1 MTEDE
6 IYRSSTQYR
15 LWSFTPKSL
24 LSLRSKTNFLA
35 AEGVL
40 TAIRTAADSGKA
52 IAKADSKEASSN
64 GVNSSAPPIVQA
76 SQALQEV
83 ECLTVEEEQKLVGFY
98 CIKAME
104 FADFCD
110 FPTNVKV
117 YSSITKRVFSR
128 SHWDLCAYAHILERS
143 LKTNLPA
150 LLGYS
155 SAIPQK
161 VLPVQLSHDIPPQR
175 NHAFR
180 PLSLYQD

>member
-6 IYRSSTQYR
+6 IYRTSTQYR
-15 LWSFTPKSL
+15 LWSFTLKSL
-24 LSLRSKTNFLA
+24 HSLRSTTNSLA

-52 IAKADSKEASSN
+52 VAKADPKEANSDGVKSSLP
-64 GVNSSAPPIVQA
+64 SLVQA

-83 ECLTVEEEQKLVGFY
+83 DCLTVEEEQKLVGFY

-117 YSSITKRVFSR
+117 YSSIIEGVFSR
-128 SHWDLCAYAHILERS
+128 LHLDLFVYAGKPEKIS
-143 LKTNLPA
+143 Q
-150 LLGYS
+150 S
-155 SAIPQK
+155 
-161 VLPVQLSHDIPPQR
+161 
-175 NHAFR
+175 
-180 PLSLYQD
+180 

>member
-6 IYRSSTQYR
+6 IYRTSTQYR

-24 LSLRSKTNFLA
+24 HSLRSKTNSLA

-40 TAIRTAADSGKA
+40 TAICTAADLGKA
-52 IAKADSKEASSN
+52 VAKADSKEA
-64 GVNSSAPPIVQA
+64 NSSGVKSSPPPLVQA
-76 SQALQEV
+76 PQALQEV

-117 YSSITKRVFSR
+117 YPSIIKGGFSR
-128 SHWDLCAYAHILERS
+128 LHWYLCAYVGKLETAS
-143 LKTNLPA
+143 Q
-150 LLGYS
+150 S
-155 SAIPQK
+155 
-161 VLPVQLSHDIPPQR
+161 
-175 NHAFR
+175 
-180 PLSLYQD
+180 